1 MQIKQLSSG
10 VEGCFVKTNK
20 FKTSRISVN
29 MYIDADEFD
38 ATAYSLLSMILVS
51 ETVDYPDYLSLNAYL
66 KQMYSATFTS
76 DVLKLGDMRVV
87 RFIISFLDDKYTLEN
102 ENVSEKAIEL
112 LLSACFSP
120 PLENGLFKTESFEN
134 QKRVLIEQIEGNINE
149 KRTYAIISTEKE
161 MYKNENAGVYRYGSV
176 DVAKKLQNKDL
187 VLAHKKLLENSFVR
201 VNVIGPSEPDSIYE
215 KIDSCF
221 SKLNRNVKKH
231 NSTVPHVFS
240 GEKREIFEQM
250 DVTQGKLCMGF
261 VFDELT
267 SRMDKAK
274 AAVCVDLFGGGPY
287 SKLFTNVRE
296 KQSLC
301 YYCAARGNLPKNSFM
316 VDCGVLQENKQKAYL
331 GILEQLELIKSG
343 EVTDEELLASK
354 TAICDQLN
362 SVKDMLGSIDSWYA
376 STVFYENEKLDDYI
390 GYINSVT
397 KQDVIDMANKISLD
411 IVFFLGSN
419 KE

>member
-1 MQIKQLSSG
+1 MEIKQLDSG
-10 VEGCFVKTNK
+10 IEGCFVKTNK
-20 FKTSRISVN
+20 FKTSRISIN

-38 ATAYSLLSMILVS
+38 ATAYSLLSMLLVTQ
-51 ETVDYPDYLSLNAYL
+51 TVDYPDYSSLNACL
-66 KQMYSATFTS
+66 KQMYSATLSS
-76 DVLKLGDMRVV
+76 DILKLGDMRVV
-87 RFIISFLDDKYTLEN
+87 RFIISFLDDKYTMEK
-102 ENVSEKAIEL
+102 ENVSDKAIEL
-112 LLSACFSP
+112 LLSAIFTP

-176 DVAKKLQNKDL
+176 EVAKKLQNKDI
-187 VLAHKKLLENSFVR
+187 VLSHKKLLKNAFVR
-201 VNVIGPSEPDSIYE
+201 VNVIGSSEPSSVYD
-215 KIDSCF
+215 KIISRFGD
-221 SKLNRNVKKH
+221 LNREVSKH
-231 NSTVPHVFS
+231 NSTMPHIFS
-240 GEKREIFEQM
+240 GEQKELFEQM

-261 VFDELT
+261 VIDKLL
-267 SRMDKAK
+267 SRKDKAK
-274 AAVCVDLFGGGPY
+274 AAVFVDIFGGGPY

-331 GILEQLELIKSG
+331 GILEQLEYIKNG
-343 EVTDEELLASK
+343 EISVEELLASK
-354 TAICDQLN
+354 TAICDQLT

-376 STVFYENEKLDDYI
+376 SNVFYENEKLDDYI
-390 GYINSVT
+390 GYINEVT
-397 KQDVIDMANKISLD
+397 KQDVIDMANKVSLD
-411 IVFFLGSN
+411 TVYFLGSN